1 MTPEQYELTKQ
12 QLLLLASLV
21 NQASVEELAEFV
33 EYIEKAEEIGI
44 GDRKKWEKVR
54 GDTDFLQFLA
64 LRFIDIKSVLPPTT
78 KNQKAAPKRT
88 KVVRIPVRG
97 QLDGAGG
104 DQEGTMVID
113 PTLGTITVRPAR
125 KHSAYTRTLREVAD
139 FICKSI
145 LLGKKI

>member
-1 MTPEQYELTKQ
+1 MTPDHYENMKQ

-21 NQASVEELAEFV
+21 DQTELEELIAFV
-33 EYIEKAEEIGI
+33 EFIDKAEDLGI

-54 GDTDFLQFLA
+54 GDTDLLSFVARRL
-64 LRFIDIKSVLPPTT
+64 IDIKSVLPPSP
-78 KNQKAAPKRT
+78 KNQKAAQKRT
-88 KVVRIPVRG
+88 KTVRLSVRG

-113 PTLGTITVRPAR
+113 PTLGTVTIKPAR

-139 FICKSI
+139 FICKSV
-145 LLGKKI
+145 LLGKKT